1 MAFEDTLKQMLA
13 AAKVAAG
20 VHWNDVREYM
30 NRELALAEE
39 TARAIAL
46 EVANKVKTPAQ
57 AKIELESIAVGLLD
71 IKLAL
76 TVAAKAAAQDAINAA
91 LDVLRNAVNSA
102 AKVAIF

>member
-13 AAKVAAG
+13 AAKAAAG

-30 NRELALAEE
+30 KQELAAAEE
-39 TARAIAL
+39 TAKAIAL
-46 EVANKVKTPAQ
+46 EVANNVKTPEQ
-57 AKIELESIAVGLLD
+57 AKIELESIEVGLRD
-71 IKLAL
+71 VQLAL

-91 LDVLRNAVNSA
+91 LDVLRSAVNSA